1 MGTLA
6 PTARQLRSPSEAPLT
21 SGRRGFK
28 RVKDSREIP
37 IPSPTT
43 FQTIHGVASG
53 VDGLGTNAIERSQ
66 GTKSI
71 WRGNGDA
78 MECFLA
84 AQKAAK
90 AEESRRWEN
99 AGSGPSVKDRLIDT
113 AGGQGQFLTDG
124 WRSPA

>member
-90 AEESRRWEN
+90 AEECGDGRITDKR
-99 AGSGPSVKDRLIDT
+99 GFGPEWQRSIDRH
-113 AGGQGQFLTDG
+113 G
-124 WRSPA
+124 WRPRTMSY